1 VDDREDQPELAP
13 TTALRP
19 RMRGRSLPVPPLI
32 PSVVI
37 VSLVLGLIAGLG
49 LAARPGPPPAPPALA
64 LAGSPL
70 PDAAPANDGALPTPF
85 VLPPGGGLTLA
96 QASANL
102 IGALGATSPS
112 AVISARIARFGDVA
126 SGALPADRWVWA
138 FVVRGIVDPVSCGPA
153 GPSPQACDPPAPS
166 ELAVFDY
173 RTGEFIEDRLPAY
186 P

>member
-1 VDDREDQPELAP
+1 VDDREDDSELAP

-49 LAARPGPPPAPPALA
+49 LAARPGPSPAPSAVA
-64 LAGSPL
+64 LAGSP
-70 PDAAPANDGALPTPF
+70 PPSAAPTENGPDPTPLI
-85 VLPPGGGLTLA
+85 LPPVGGLSLA
-96 QASANL
+96 QATANL
-102 IGALGATSPS
+102 VAALGATSPS
-112 AVISARIARFGDVA
+112 GVISARIARFGDVA

-138 FVVRGIVDPVSCGPA
+138 FVVRGIVDPVACGGA
-153 GPSPQACDPPAPS
+153 GPSSPACAPPAPS
-166 ELAVFDY
+166 ELAIFDY
-173 RTGEFIEDRLPAY
+173 HTGEFIEDRLPAY

>member
-1 VDDREDQPELAP
+1 
-13 TTALRP
+13 
-19 RMRGRSLPVPPLI
+19 MRGRSIPVPPLI

-37 VSLVLGLIAGLG
+37 VSLVLGLIIGLG
-49 LAARPGPPPAPPALA
+49 LAPRPGPSPIPSAAA
-64 LAGSPL
+64 LAGSP
-70 PDAAPANDGALPTPF
+70 PASSGSATDGPAPTPF
-85 VLPPGGGLTLA
+85 VLPPTGGLTLA

-102 IGALGATSPS
+102 TAALGATARS

-138 FVVRGIVDPVSCGPA
+138 FVVRGILDPASCA
-153 GPSPQACDPPAPS
+153 GPRSSSDPCDPPAPS
-166 ELAVFDY
+166 ELAIFDY